1 MNVEL
6 ALSIGLF
13 VLVVAGYF
21 YAVGKVWRGESRL
34 DLDTPAPWWPFS
46 MPLWRGAARALP
58 VQGASILLLL
68 GAGITSD
75 LIGSD
80 SRYYDLVM
88 SIGVLGLIGTIFLAF
103 PITYYNR
110 PKFLVP
116 PIWRDDPGAVAEWR
130 AARERGQRG

>member
-1 MNVEL
+1 VNVEL

-13 VLVVAGYF
+13 AIVVVGYF

-34 DLDTPAPWWPFS
+34 DLDEPAPWWPFS
-46 MPLWRGAARALP
+46 LPLWRGGARALP

-88 SIGVLGLIGTIFLAF
+88 SIGLLGLIGTIFLAF
-103 PITYYNR
+103 PIMYYNR
-110 PKFLVP
+110 PKLLVP

-130 AARERGQRG
+130 AAREQRRPR